1 MSRSRKRS
9 ATFEAARARVQVE
22 AAQTRAA
29 PVLMA
34 KPSTETPAL
43 HGLLTAVREAIEGR
57 LPIRITHAGT
67 AYRLRLSALV
77 RVEVLDGVHDASDE
91 ILFTGGLIATT
102 PEPGK

>member
-1 MSRSRKRS
+1 MSRTPKRS
-9 ATFEAARARVQVE
+9 ATFEAARARVQAE

-34 KPSTETPAL
+34 KPSTDTPAL
-43 HGLLTAVREAIEGR
+43 HGLMTAIREAIEDAF
-57 LPIRITHAGT
+57 PHEIAHAGF